1 MAPDNRTCIANCTSA
16 QFRCGITDDRCIPNV
31 WKCDGEKDCKDNSDE
46 PKECRKLWYLD
57 IWGEEGGGELKDL
70 MYGHVMAKMI
80 IEIEIIYLISND
92 RYIIPIDES
101 TGQAKN

>member
-1 MAPDNRTCIANCTSA
+1 
-16 QFRCGITDDRCIPNV
+16 
-31 WKCDGEKDCKDNSDE
+31 
-46 PKECRKLWYLD
+46 
-57 IWGEEGGGELKDL
+57 

-92 RYIIPIDES
+92 RYIIPIDKS